1 MPKALLLLFMSSLMI
16 VSCATDP
23 PKPAPPASMSVTAAA
38 TVAATPSTVIERTPL
53 TPSPAP
59 AITPMVTA
67 APAPP
72 ATVPVPRGAI
82 HEIERGNLDRAEI
95 AFTLDCGGHA
105 TGTAEILAVL
115 RDAGVRI
122 TWFMIGDW
130 VRAYPDLA
138 REIAARHEIA
148 NHSNTHPDYRDLT
161 DVQIAADLDA
171 ADRTF
176 REVLGVSSKPL
187 WRAPSGARDDRVL
200 AAATHAGWLL
210 HIFWTFGRD
219 TSGNLVTGDSGD
231 WRGFNAQQVAENIR
245 RVTALRN
252 GVITVSHCDSEATRA
267 SLPEVLREL
276 REAGLR
282 VTTVSDV
289 LR

>member
-1 MPKALLLLFMSSLMI
+1 M
-16 VSCATDP
+16 
-23 PKPAPPASMSVTAAA
+23 
-38 TVAATPSTVIERTPL
+38 
-53 TPSPAP
+53 
-59 AITPMVTA
+59 
-67 APAPP
+67 
-72 ATVPVPRGAI
+72 
-82 HEIERGNLDRAEI
+82 
-95 AFTLDCGGHA
+95 
-105 TGTAEILAVL
+105 
-115 RDAGVRI
+115 
-122 TWFMIGDW
+122 
-130 VRAYPDLA
+130 
-138 REIAARHEIA
+138 
-148 NHSNTHPDYRDLT
+148 
-161 DVQIAADLDA
+161 
-171 ADRTF
+171 
-176 REVLGVSSKPL
+176 
-187 WRAPSGARDDRVL
+187 L

-210 HIFWTFGRD
+210 HICWTFGRD